1 MRRPVALP
9 FHCGTAPEETP
20 APCVTQSRRERML
33 MMWLKIA
40 GNLRWN
46 GHRSP
51 KRNAVKATKAAAT
64 IPCNGPH
71 PAPSAQKPGRPPTMS
86 VPRPR
91 QPKRTNPKQDAE
103 AQGARDMFRASS
115 AVNRKK
121 ARKAPRACTHKPSGP
136 SFYSVRGLFEPGTC
150 PARPR
155 EAYSLKRY
163 PTPRTVSMW
172 LEIWGPSLARIRLT
186 WTSTVREPPQ

>member
-1 MRRPVALP
+1 MQACDARWPSRFTAELRQT
-9 FHCGTAPEETP
+9 GTFP
-20 APCVTQSRRERML
+20 PCVTSLQRERLLTMQ
-33 MMWLKIA
+33 LKNT
-40 GNLRWN
+40 GNLRRKTT
-46 GHRSP
+46 RSP
-51 KRNAVKATKAAAT
+51 MRNATRQPK
-64 IPCNGPH
+64 
-71 PAPSAQKPGRPPTMS
+71 QPGRSPTMA

-91 QPKRTNPKQDAE
+91 QPKRTNPKHDVE

-115 AVNRKK
+115 AVNQKK
-121 ARKAPRACTHKPSGP
+121 AREALRACTHKPSGP
-136 SFYSVRGLFEPGTC
+136 SFGSVRGLFEPGTC

-172 LEIWGPSLARIRLT
+172 LEIWGPSLARMRLT